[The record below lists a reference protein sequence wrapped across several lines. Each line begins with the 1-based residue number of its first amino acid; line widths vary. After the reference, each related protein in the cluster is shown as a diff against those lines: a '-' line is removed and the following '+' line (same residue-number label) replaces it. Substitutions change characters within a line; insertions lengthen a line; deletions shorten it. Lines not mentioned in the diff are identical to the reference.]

1 MLHQLGGGP
10 SDLGITA
17 ASREAKVTSLADEG
31 CSDLAPL
38 NEKVNQ
44 QGRVKVRRSGSGG
57 RYPSDLAMHMTLRSR
72 AVCLLTRR
80 PGDLLTILGP
90 SRGGRHEGHWT
101 SSHAGGRVRQTLMT
115 LWSEDPCRALRTAE
129 CCAFC

>member
-1 MLHQLGGGP
+1 MLHQLGGEP

-17 ASREAKVTSLADEG
+17 ASREAKDEG

-38 NEKVNQ
+38 SEKVNQ

-57 RYPSDLAMHMTLRSR
+57 RYPSDLAMQMTLRSR

-101 SSHAGGRVRQTLMT
+101 SSHAGGR
-115 LWSEDPCRALRTAE
+115 
-129 CCAFC
+129 